1 MNNKPVILLLIFC
14 LLLLIPT
21 RAAAEA
27 NILVFHRF
35 NDQRYPATSISTDK
49 LTELFN
55 YLETNNYRVVSLAQV
70 VNRLQ
75 QGRKI
80 PDKTVVLTIDDGYE
94 SFYQHGLEVFKEYDY
109 PFTIF
114 IATKPINHGY
124 GDFLSW
130 QQLEEIKQYGTI
142 GSHSYD
148 HQHLTTLAPQQVKE
162 NIEQSIEELQQQLG
176 IKPQF
181 FSYPYGEYNQTVQT
195 VVSELGFAAGLTQ
208 NLGAVAQESDQ
219 LQLARIA
226 VTNDS
231 NFQERLSYHYLP
243 ADWIGEEEMVA
254 DDKLVKVQLTTK
266 PEINRAQLYISG
278 HGWRRVDLNQGQ
290 LDLELDLELK
300 YRRNRIFLKTYRN
313 EITSKLII
321 QD

>member
-1 MNNKPVILLLIFC
+1 MNNKPVILLVIFC
-14 LLLLIPT
+14 LLVFLPT
-21 RAAAEA
+21 KAEGEA
-27 NILVFHRF
+27 SILVFHRF
-35 NDQRYPATSISTDK
+35 NDQRYPSTSISTEK
-49 LTELFN
+49 LTELFD

-70 VNRLQ
+70 VNWLNEGQ
-75 QGRKI
+75 KI
-80 PDKTVVLTIDDGYE
+80 PEKTVVLTIDDGYE

-114 IATKPINHGY
+114 IATKPINQGY

-130 QQLEEIKQYGTI
+130 QQLEKIKQYGTI
-142 GSHSYD
+142 GSHSYA

-162 NIEQSIEELQQQLG
+162 NIEQSIEDLQQQLG

-181 FSYPYGEYNQTVQT
+181 FSYPYGEYKQTVQS
-195 VVSELGFAAGLTQ
+195 VIRELGFAAALTQ
-208 NLGAVAQESDQ
+208 NLGAVGQESDP

-231 NFQERLSYHYLP
+231 NLQERLSYQHLP
-243 ADWIGEEEMVA
+243 AKWIGEEEMVA

-266 PEINRAQLYISG
+266 PEIKQAQLYISG
-278 HGWRRVDLNQGQ
+278 YGWRRVDLKQGQ

-300 YRRNRIFLKTYRN
+300 YRRNRIFLKTYQN

-321 QD
+321 QN